1 MSQKKVLTMKQT
13 RVVAIQLEVRSENEN
28 EMYLEGYAA
37 TFDNPTCLYE
47 IDGVTYNEVIDRG
60 AFDSMNSKDCCLK
73 YNHSNN
79 VPILARTRGGS
90 LELEVDSVGLK
101 FKARLFN
108 TQAARDVYELVKQG
122 GLDKCSFAF
131 TIKEESYDRET
142 RTRHIKSVD
151 KLFDVAVVDVPA
163 YDSTSVNARSFFELE
178 NEKERIAL
186 EKAKLKKEL
195 ILKTF
200 L

>member
-1 MSQKKVLTMKQT
+1 MKQT
-13 RVVAIQLEVRSENEN
+13 RVTVSQLEIRAEQDN

-47 IDGVTYNEVIDRG
+47 IDGITYNEVIDRG
-60 AFDSMNSKDCCLK
+60 AFDGMNAKDCCLK
-73 YNHSNN
+73 YNHSNS

-90 LELEVDSVGLK
+90 LELEVDSIGLK
-101 FKARLFN
+101 FKAKLFN
-108 TQAARDVYELVKQG
+108 TQTSRDVYELVKQG

-131 TIKEESYDRET
+131 TIKEESYDRES
-142 RTRHIKSVD
+142 RTRHIKAID
-151 KLFDVAVVDVPA
+151 KLFDVAIVDIPA

-178 NEKERIAL
+178 NEKEHKAL
-186 EKAKLKKEL
+186 EKAKLQKEL
-195 ILKTF
+195 IIKTY